1 MSAPSVVMRVTK
13 SRMDCPA
20 LPSLHDRSKPA
31 PSDLSRAESTEVV
44 KWNGA

>member
-20 LPSLHDRSKPA
+20 LPSFHGGSKPA
-31 PSDLSRAESTEVV
+31 PSDLPRTELREVV